1 MLNIK
6 NTKLGSQERKR
17 KETGFVEENLPV
29 SMLDQYRDS

>member
-17 KETGFVEENLPV
+17 KETGFVEENLTV
-29 SMLDQYRDS
+29 SMSDHSL